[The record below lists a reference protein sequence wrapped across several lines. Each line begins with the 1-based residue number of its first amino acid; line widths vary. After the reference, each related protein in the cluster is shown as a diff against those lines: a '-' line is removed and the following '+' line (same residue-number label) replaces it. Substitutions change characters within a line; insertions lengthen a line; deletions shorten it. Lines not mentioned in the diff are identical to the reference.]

1 MAGRRP
7 ALSVDS
13 LTFPPRNG
21 SRHNRTA
28 PVVRP
33 PARSGRRDGNNNSDG
48 STSLKWGSDG
58 ELSPVDLQR
67 VLERLTNPD
76 LTRCALEEQG

>member
-1 MAGRRP
+1 MAPDTTGLP
-7 ALSVDS
+7 QSFAH
-13 LTFPPRNG
+13 PPDQ
-21 SRHNRTA
+21 
-28 PVVRP
+28 
-33 PARSGRRDGNNNSDG
+33 GRRDGNNNSDG